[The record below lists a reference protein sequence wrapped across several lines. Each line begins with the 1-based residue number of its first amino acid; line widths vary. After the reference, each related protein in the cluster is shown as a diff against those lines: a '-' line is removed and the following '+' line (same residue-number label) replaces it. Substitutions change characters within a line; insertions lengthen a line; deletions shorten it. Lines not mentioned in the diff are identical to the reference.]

1 MRSVLLFNAGAATGD
16 VLETG
21 LFGADHVEDLA
32 EVVAVLVAFNV
43 QLSFCLKSQKHF
55 VNPDSKPRR
64 VFFQI

>member
-43 QLSFCLKSQKHF
+43 VDFLLWHH
-55 VNPDSKPRR
+55 
-64 VFFQI
+64 

>member
-21 LFGADHVEDLA
+21 LFDADHVEDLA

-43 QLSFCLKSQKHF
+43 VDFLLWHH
-55 VNPDSKPRR
+55 
-64 VFFQI
+64 